1 MCYQKPLRLRINS
14 VYDEKEECVAQY
26 TEYAGAVPLSVTVNS
41 AKADLLITGNVV
53 VAVAV
58 HEQLQTQY
66 RIKRA
71 FLKPQFIP
79 ADGKRDTIT
88 LWGPKDLLR
97 LIIDKIKADRFRLA
111 GSD

>member
-1 MCYQKPLRLRINS
+1 MKRKNALRNI
-14 VYDEKEECVAQY
+14 Q
-26 TEYAGAVPLSVTVNS
+26 
-41 AKADLLITGNVV
+41 LITGNVV

-71 FLKPQFIP
+71 FFKPQFIL

-97 LIIDKIKADRFRLA
+97 LIIDEIKADRFRLA